1 MTYERSVQVSY
12 DVLLQIVDNLPTSI
26 FVKDADLRFVYVNKM
41 YCKLIGKSEEELLG
55 YSDVDFYTPEEC
67 VGYLAADRS
76 VIIDG
81 ESSKR
86 EELNA
91 PKGGVSTPV
100 LVRKERLEGD
110 DGKRYL
116 IGTASDLSAI
126 KKREEQYRV
135 LAETVPVGVMQI
147 EENGTVS
154 FANPLILAY
163 LQRENHEL
171 SLEVL
176 CEIFGQS
183 ASKFPGET
191 SQFECSVKQS
201 NGNMRRMMVICS
213 GWLTLAKGRNRA
225 ALVSLV
231 DVSENTELKRINEEI
246 LRLNQ
251 ELASNMQQLKDA
263 QDALVKKGRMEQM
276 GQLTA
281 TIAHELR
288 NPLGAVRTSAFLME
302 RKLKGKELGIES
314 QMQRINNGVSRCDN
328 IITQL
333 LDFTR
338 TKQLTCEAADLDQW
352 LAGVVEEE
360 VKRLPEL
367 VSVECNLG
375 LGNALVPFDASRLQR
390 AIVNL
395 ISNASEAMVG
405 VGEKKLIDSAEEPKI
420 IVTTS
425 VANRIVSI
433 SVKDNGPGIPAELMD
448 KIKEPL
454 FTTKSFGTG
463 LGVPAIEQIA
473 HQHGGQLKILSQA
486 GQGAEFIFTLPLDA
500 AKLEAA

>member
-201 NGNMRRMMVICS
+201 NGNTRRMMVICS

-225 ALVSLV
+225 ALAI
-231 DVSENTELKRINEEI
+231 KRC
-246 LRLNQ
+246 
-251 ELASNMQQLKDA
+251 A
-263 QDALVKKGRMEQM
+263 
-276 GQLTA
+276 
-281 TIAHELR
+281 
-288 NPLGAVRTSAFLME
+288 
-302 RKLKGKELGIES
+302 
-314 QMQRINNGVSRCDN
+314 RC
-328 IITQL
+328 
-333 LDFTR
+333 F
-338 TKQLTCEAADLDQW
+338 
-352 LAGVVEEE
+352 
-360 VKRLPEL
+360 
-367 VSVECNLG
+367 S
-375 LGNALVPFDASRLQR
+375 
-390 AIVNL
+390 
-395 ISNASEAMVG
+395 
-405 VGEKKLIDSAEEPKI
+405 
-420 IVTTS
+420 
-425 VANRIVSI
+425 
-433 SVKDNGPGIPAELMD
+433 
-448 KIKEPL
+448 
-454 FTTKSFGTG
+454 
-463 LGVPAIEQIA
+463 
-473 HQHGGQLKILSQA
+473 
-486 GQGAEFIFTLPLDA
+486 
-500 AKLEAA
+500 